1 MTQAGSAIDIIY
13 TQSFHTAVILALYTW
28 QQVKERVMK
37 KSVMAV
43 LVAFL
48 ITSCVG
54 AAIFAVGGAAL
65 FNKHGTVTANSPSQQ
80 TTTSISN
87 PVSQTSQTAQLEG
100 LIAQYQDREK
110 QYQQREQQ
118 LQSDL
123 AQANSQIQS
132 DQQII
137 QQTRML
143 LAALQQ
149 RGIIRV
155 TEDGRIFIN
164 Q

>member
-1 MTQAGSAIDIIY
+1 
-13 TQSFHTAVILALYTW
+13 
-28 QQVKERVMK
+28 MK
-37 KSVMAV
+37 KSVKAV
-43 LVAFL
+43 LAAFV
-48 ITSCVG
+48 ITLCVG
-54 AAIFAVGGAAL
+54 ASIFAVGGAAL
-65 FNKHGTVTANSPSQQ
+65 FNRRGTVAANSPSQQ
-80 TTTSISN
+80 AATSISD
-87 PVSQTSQTAQLEG
+87 PVSQTSQTAQLQG
-100 LIAQYQDREK
+100 LVTQYQDREK

-123 AQANSQIQS
+123 AQANAQIQS

-155 TEDGRIFIN
+155 TDDGRIFIT